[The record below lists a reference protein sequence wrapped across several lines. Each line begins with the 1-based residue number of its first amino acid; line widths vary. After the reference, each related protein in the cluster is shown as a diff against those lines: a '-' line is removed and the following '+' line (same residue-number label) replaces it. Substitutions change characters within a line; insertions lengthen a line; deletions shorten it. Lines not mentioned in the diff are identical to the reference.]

1 MPDQYL
7 VSFALFFSLLNPFL
21 MSIYL
26 LPMIR
31 SLGFAQFSKVLIQG
45 ALISSVVF
53 LLFAYGG
60 EAVFNRYL
68 QVRFESFQ
76 IFGGIIFLIIG
87 LRYVFEG
94 ADTLESTRG
103 GKAEHLAGSVAMPF
117 MIGPG
122 TISAAVVT
130 GTRLSVWGS
139 AIIIIA
145 TMVCTCSILI
155 LLKGIHDRVKA
166 RNARYVDRYVEI
178 VGRLAALLVGTIAID
193 MIVTGLLGV
202 IKTLPFAH

>member
-1 MPDQYL
+1 
-7 VSFALFFSLLNPFL
+7 

-87 LRYVFEG
+87 LRYHIGHGVSF
-94 ADTLESTRG
+94 TRPC
-103 GKAEHLAGSVAMPF
+103 H
-117 MIGPG
+117 
-122 TISAAVVT
+122 T
-130 GTRLSVWGS
+130 
-139 AIIIIA
+139 
-145 TMVCTCSILI
+145 
-155 LLKGIHDRVKA
+155 
-166 RNARYVDRYVEI
+166 
-178 VGRLAALLVGTIAID
+178 
-193 MIVTGLLGV
+193 
-202 IKTLPFAH
+202 

>member
-31 SLGFAQFSKVLIQG
+31 SLGFAQFSRVLIQG

-87 LRYVFEG
+87 MRYVFEG

-193 MIVTGLLGV
+193 MIVTGLLG
-202 IKTLPFAH
+202 IIDTLPFAH

>member
-1 MPDQYL
+1 
-7 VSFALFFSLLNPFL
+7 
-21 MSIYL
+21 
-26 LPMIR
+26 MIR

-45 ALISSVVF
+45 ALISTVVF

-139 AIIIIA
+139 AIIIIS
-145 TMVCTCSILI
+145 TMILTCSILI
-155 LLKGIHDRVKA
+155 LLKSIHDRVKA

-202 IKTLPFAH
+202 IRTI

>member
-1 MPDQYL
+1 MSSQFAQ
-7 VSFALFFSLLNPFL
+7 SFALFFSLLNPFL

-26 LPMIR
+26 LAMIR
-31 SLGFAQFSKVLIQG
+31 QLSFTQFTKVLIQG
-45 ALISSVVF
+45 ALISSIVF

-60 EAVFNRYL
+60 EAIFNWFL

-76 IFGGIIFLIIG
+76 IFGGLIFLIIG

-103 GKAEHLAGSVAMPF
+103 GKAEYLAGSVAMPF

-130 GTRLSVWGS
+130 GSNLGLIGAAMVI
-139 AIIIIA
+139 AA
-145 TMVCTCSILI
+145 TMLSTCSILI
-155 LLKGIHDRVKA
+155 LLKFLHDHLK
-166 RNARYVDRYVEI
+166 NKYSRYVDRYVEI
-178 VGRLAALLVGTIAID
+178 VGRLSALLIGTIAID
-193 MIVTGLLGV
+193 MIVTGILGL
-202 IKTLPFAH
+202 I

>member
-31 SLGFAQFSKVLIQG
+31 SLGFAQFSRVLIQG

-130 GTRLSVWGS
+130 GTRLNVWGS
-139 AIIIIA
+139 AIIILA

-155 LLKGIHDRVKA
+155 VLKGIHDRVQA

-193 MIVTGLLGV
+193 MIVTGLLG
-202 IKTLPFAH
+202 IIDTLPFAH

>member
-1 MPDQYL
+1 
-7 VSFALFFSLLNPFL
+7 
-21 MSIYL
+21 MSMYL

-31 SLGFAQFSKVLIQG
+31 SLGFAQFSRVLIQG
-45 ALISSVVF
+45 ALISTVVF

-130 GTRLSVWGS
+130 GTRLNVLGS

-145 TMVCTCSILI
+145 TMVLTCSILI
-155 LLKGIHDRVKA
+155 LLKAIHDRVKA

-193 MIVTGLLGV
+193 MIVTGLLG
-202 IKTLPFAH
+202 IIGTL

>member
-1 MPDQYL
+1 MPDLYL

-31 SLGFAQFSKVLIQG
+31 SLGFAQFNKVLIQG

-130 GTRLSVWGS
+130 GTRLNVLGS

-155 LLKGIHDRVKA
+155 FLKFVHDRVKA

-193 MIVTGLLGV
+193 MIVTGTLGI
-202 IKTLPFAH
+202 IKTLPFAQ